1 MSLLGY
7 TEEDIYRMM
16 AGISIAKSYLPQN
29 SSNDEVRKELQN
41 AYDFLDGMLVEG
53 RI

>member
-1 MSLLGY
+1 MLGY
-7 TEEDIYRMM
+7 TGEDVIKMM
-16 AGISIAKSYLPQN
+16 AAIRIVVSYLPAN

-41 AYDFLDGMLVEG
+41 TYDFLDGMLAEG